1 MRYAYVC
8 SLFRKHCSER
18 PVQSCRRLR
27 RNTGRGR
34 TLRRHFHCLLNQ
46 RVGYEL
52 LYAECSL
59 LTSSDVR
66 FPGLQASTPL
76 TKVSKLSRGYFTLA
90 KSIFNIHTSPP
101 GVALDSLSIS
111 NLRNV
116 SSTFHDGGSASTF
129 GKASENEK
137 RVATTM
143 TMMTTTGMTTREE
156 TRMPQGLPR
165 REEPLKVDVPR
176 EVPQR
181 LPSQK
186 LFAPLDLAIPQSPK
200 RMPAS
205 PTSRPPTNR
214 SSPAHQQSP
223 NPSLSSS
230 QRQATQAQP
239 HRQIT
244 APSLLRELTTRLKR
258 GIQAVLR
265 TNRRNGSELPQSAGV
280 DPQSQQQTAEEIG
293 AGLQQPNRSQGNPL
307 QLQTG
312 AEGRPNRSLTRQILT
327 SVVRRVRGL
336 RGSSRHENGPA

>member
-1 MRYAYVC
+1 MRYAYVR
-8 SLFRKHCSER
+8 SLFRKHCTER

-46 RVGYEL
+46 RVGHEL

-59 LTSSDVR
+59 LTSSAVR

-76 TKVSKLSRGYFTLA
+76 TKVSELSRGYFTLA
-90 KSIFNIHTSPP
+90 KTPFNIHTTPA

-143 TMMTTTGMTTREE
+143 TMTTTTGMMTREE
-156 TRMPQGLPR
+156 TRMPQGHPR
-165 REEPLKVDVPR
+165 REGPLKADVPR

-186 LFAPLDLAIPQSPK
+186 LSAPLDLALQMPQSPK

-214 SSPAHQQSP
+214 TSQAHQQSP

-244 APSLLRELTTRLKR
+244 APSLRRELTKRLKR

-265 TNRRNGSELPQSAGV
+265 TNRRNGSELPQSTGV
-280 DPQSQQQTAEEIG
+280 DPHSQQQTAEGIG
-293 AGLQQPNRSQGNPL
+293 AGLQQPNPSQL

-312 AEGRPNRSLTRQILT
+312 AEGRTNRSLTQQILT

-336 RGSSRHENGPA
+336 QGSSRHESGPA